1 MIAFSVPPHFWAKTV
16 STVTYL
22 INIQPSSTLQGGILF
37 ERLCGKTPDYF
48 SLRLF
53 GCVCYVL
60 LAPCER
66 TKLIAQSIECVFLG
80 YSTEHK
86 GYRCW
91 DPIAHRMQTSRDVV
105 FNESHPFYSRPT
117 TDASPASLVDPLSF
131 LFFPDTPASLPLPRP
146 TLPTSMF
153 SAESYPMVLDY
164 TVKPPVTQ
172 VYSRRGARLSDAH
185 TSSAELSSGVLSSSL
200 DVPSSPPVASYSPI
214 GSSPEQ
220 LLGRGQRIHRP
231 PNCYSHSTFTATAL
245 SESTSYRDTILYP
258 KWQHAMAEEI
268 VALEWT
274 GTWDLVP
281 CPPRIRPTTCKW
293 IYKLKIRSDGSL
305 ERYKAHLVACG
316 FQQEHGR
323 DYDETFAPVT
333 HMTTIHTLLIVASV
347 RGWTI
352 SQLNVKNVFL
362 NGELREDVYKRP
374 PPGYS
379 VPEGMVC
386 HICRSL
392 YGLKQTPRAWF
403 QRFTCVVTTAGFF
416 TSAHDSA
423 FCPRVTS

>member
-1 MIAFSVPPHFWAKTV
+1 
-16 STVTYL
+16 
-22 INIQPSSTLQGGILF
+22 
-37 ERLCGKTPDYF
+37 
-48 SLRLF
+48 
-53 GCVCYVL
+53 
-60 LAPCER
+60 
-66 TKLIAQSIECVFLG
+66 
-80 YSTEHK
+80 
-86 GYRCW
+86 
-91 DPIAHRMQTSRDVV
+91 
-105 FNESHPFYSRPT
+105 
-117 TDASPASLVDPLSF
+117 
-131 LFFPDTPASLPLPRP
+131 
-146 TLPTSMF
+146 
-153 SAESYPMVLDY
+153 
-164 TVKPPVTQ
+164 
-172 VYSRRGARLSDAH
+172 
-185 TSSAELSSGVLSSSL
+185 
-200 DVPSSPPVASYSPI
+200 
-214 GSSPEQ
+214 
-220 LLGRGQRIHRP
+220 
-231 PNCYSHSTFTATAL
+231 
-245 SESTSYRDTILYP
+245 
-258 KWQHAMAEEI
+258 
-268 VALEWT
+268 
-274 GTWDLVP
+274 VP